1 MKATLS
7 VLAALSAAAA
17 ALDSKSNSDDG
28 CQKPLPSGVK
38 LDQSVDL
45 TLNSTSGVSPRRYR
59 LHIPSSYDSNTQVPL
74 ILSFH
79 GRGKDAEY
87 QEALSQFSNASY
99 GFDGIVAYPEGVPVC
114 ESSLQNLADEVE
126 IVEMT
131 S

>member
-1 MKATLS
+1 MKATLPG
-7 VLAALSAAAA
+7 LAALSAAAA
-17 ALDSKSNSDDG
+17 ALDSKSNSENG

-59 LHIPSSYDSNTQVPL
+59 LHIPPSYDSNTQVPL

-114 ESSLQNLADEVE
+114 EPSLQNLADEVE

>member
-7 VLAALSAAAA
+7 VLAAVSAAAA
-17 ALDSKSNSDDG
+17 ALDSKSNSDNG

-59 LHIPSSYDSNTQVPL
+59 LHIPPSYESNTQVPL

-79 GRGKDAEY
+79 GRGKNAEY

-114 ESSLQNLADEVE
+114 ESSLQNLADELE